1 MAGGAYAMFWMQT
14 PTEQIKPETA
24 LKTGADLKTISRLS
38 LFLDDD
44 GTWLEDDGD
53 DPDWSNIEE
62 GDETNMD
69 IENDDIEMDNADDLE
84 NESDEEEKGP
94 VVPIN
99 DKINAQHAQLM
110 SFIINSL

>member
-69 IENDDIEMDNADDLE
+69 IEDDLDDI
-84 NESDEEEKGP
+84 DEEEEYDP